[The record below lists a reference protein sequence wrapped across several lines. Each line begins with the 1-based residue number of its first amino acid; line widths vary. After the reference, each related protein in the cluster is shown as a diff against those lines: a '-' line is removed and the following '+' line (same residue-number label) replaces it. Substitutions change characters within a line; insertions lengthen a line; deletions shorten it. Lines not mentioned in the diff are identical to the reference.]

1 MQKKSPEKYV
11 AYVGSYSYTGKAKGI
26 TIMDVDV
33 ERGVL
38 VPRCEVALNNSSY
51 VVASPDKRFLY
62 SIADEGV
69 VAFSIEPDGSL
80 TRINDVY
87 INGMRG
93 RHLSVDPDGHYL
105 LVSGYHDGKLTVLQR
120 RADGSIGRIVAED
133 FHKGLGGLADRAGQP
148 HITCSRMSPDR
159 KYILS
164 ADLGLD
170 QVSVYRFKN
179 RQLKLVSVIHCDMN
193 SSPSYFRWSPDGKYL
208 YLLYEQ
214 KVAIDV
220 FTYKNTAKG
229 PVFEKIQT
237 VPTVGKNSK
246 KTAAATRMRYSP
258 DKRHLFCGNAG
269 DETITIFSR
278 DEESG
283 LLTQIGCNMVSGE
296 YPKDLMVFPDD
307 RHVASF
313 NHDSGTITFFEYNYD
328 TGIMLMSAREIKC
341 NEPNCCALVRL
352 LSEEEREQEEAQKQ
366 ESKSAEKAK
375 EAWED
380 A

>member
-1 MQKKSPEKYV
+1 MQKTDKEKYV

-26 TIMDVDV
+26 TIMDVNV

-51 VVASPDKRFLY
+51 VVASPDQRFLY

-69 VAFSIEPDGSL
+69 VSFHIEPDGSL
-80 TRINDVY
+80 KRINDVY

-93 RHLSVDPDGHYL
+93 RHLSVDPLGHYL
-105 LVSGYHDGKLTVLQR
+105 MVSGYHDGKLTVLQR
-120 RADGSIGRIVAED
+120 RPDGSIGHIVAED

-159 KYILS
+159 KYILA
-164 ADLGLD
+164 ADPGLD

-179 RQLKLVSVIHCDMN
+179 RQIKLEEVIHCEIN

-220 FTYKNTAKG
+220 FSYRNTDHG
-229 PVFEKIQT
+229 PIFEKIQT
-237 VPTVGKNSK
+237 VSTVGKNSK
-246 KTAAATRMRYSP
+246 KVAAATRMRYSP
-258 DKRHLFCGNAG
+258 DKKHLFVGNAG
-269 DETITIFSR
+269 DETITIFAR

-283 LLTQIGCNMVSGE
+283 MLTQLCCTMVSGE

-313 NHDSGTITFFEYNYD
+313 NHDSGTITFFEYNYE
-328 TGIMLMSAREIKC
+328 TRVMLMSAREIKC
-341 NEPNCCALVRL
+341 NEPNCCALVKL
-352 LSEEEREQEEAQKQ
+352 PTKEELKAEKEAEEASGEKEKEEEG
-366 ESKSAEKAK
+366 
-375 EAWED
+375 
-380 A
+380 